1 MSTAIPSIDP
11 ADEDSLIGAFRH
23 ILGKFLQGVDDMLP
37 AQVISYDRT
46 TNRAVVQPLVMLLT
60 TDNKTV
66 QRPAVAS
73 VPVIQYG
80 GGGFVVSAPIKAG
93 NLGWIKANDR
103 DISLF
108 LQSFNNS
115 SPNTVR
121 KHSFSDAVFI
131 PDVMTGYTIDGEDTN
146 NLVIQSLDG
155 STKISVGDALM
166 KFKVGDTIME
176 ISPSGISTTSASF
189 THNGVNIGDTHIHPQ
204 GADSAGNAQ
213 QNTGTP
219 Q

>member
-1 MSTAIPSIDP
+1 MSNAIPSIDP
-11 ADEDSLIGAFRH
+11 ADDGDLIGTFRH

-37 AQVISYDRT
+37 AKVISYDRA

-80 GGGFVVSAPIKAG
+80 GGGFVISAPIKAG

-108 LQSFNNS
+108 LQSFKNS
-115 SPNTVR
+115 APNTVR

-131 PDVMTGYTIDGEDTN
+131 PDVMTGYTIDGEDTD

-155 STKISVGDALM
+155 STKISVGD
-166 KFKVGDTIME
+166 
-176 ISPSGISTTSASF
+176 SGIKLVSVSVEITSSTL
-189 THNGVNIGDTHIHPQ
+189 THNGKNIGETHTHS
-204 GADSAGNAQ
+204 GVSVGTS
-213 QNTGTP
+213 NTGVP
-219 Q
+219 N

>member
-1 MSTAIPSIDP
+1 MSNAIPSIDP
-11 ADEDSLIGAFRH
+11 ADDGDLIGTFRH

-37 AQVISYDRT
+37 AKVISYDRA

-80 GGGFVVSAPIKAG
+80 GGGFVISAPIKAG

-108 LQSFNNS
+108 LQSFKNS
-115 SPNTVR
+115 APNTVR

-131 PDVMTGYTIDGEDTN
+131 PDVMTGYTIDGEDTD

-155 STKISVGDALM
+155 VNKISVSDTAIKLKSGVSIIDITDAG
-166 KFKVGDTIME
+166 VAIT
-176 ISPSGISTTSASF
+176 SPTL
-189 THNGVNIGDTHIHPQ
+189 THNGINIG
-204 GADSAGNAQ
+204 
-213 QNTGTP
+213 
-219 Q
+219 

>member
-11 ADEDSLIGAFRH
+11 ADEGDLIGTFRH

-37 AQVISYDRT
+37 AQVISYDRS

-80 GGGFVVSAPIKAG
+80 GGGFVVSPPIKAG

-115 SPNTVR
+115 APNTVR

-131 PDVMTGYTIDGEDTN
+131 PDVMTGYTIDGEDTD

-155 STKISVGDALM
+155 STKISVGDAGIKL
-166 KFKVGDTIME
+166 VAVAVEITSDTL
-176 ISPSGISTTSASF
+176 
-189 THNGVNIGDTHIHPQ
+189 THNGKNIGDDHTHS
-204 GADSAGNAQ
+204 GVSVGTS
-213 QNTGTP
+213 NTGVP
-219 Q
+219 N